1 MSTISITGLVASQ
14 NHLQTIS
21 SNVANANTD
30 GFKLQT
36 AKFASMFAAEGGVA
50 SGLGV
55 RNLNDVTDF
64 SQGSLRSTGKA
75 LDLAISGRGL
85 FVTLPSSTTTAGGSG
100 SAAGAA
106 LDTTSRLTRN
116 GAFKMD
122 KDGYIVDLQGRKLA
136 VVGTGN
142 TPTSPRVEAAR
153 IDLAES
159 TTSPASTGLSR
170 IEVREDGEIFAI
182 YGNTTSV
189 SIGKVAVA
197 NMQDTSKL
205 KPENGTQFSY
215 SSSSSEETPV
225 ISTSGDKGRGTVL
238 AGALEGS
245 NVNLTEQLVEMITAQ
260 RNYQANA
267 KGVSAADALAQTI
280 INLR

>member
-1 MSTISITGLVASQ
+1 
-14 NHLQTIS
+14 
-21 SNVANANTD
+21 VANANTD

-50 SGLGV
+50 TGLGV

-64 SQGSLRSTGKA
+64 SQGSLRSTGKD
-75 LDLAISGRGL
+75 LDLAMSGRGF
-85 FVTLPSSTTTAGGSG
+85 FVTLAPTSTTGSQSGTVAG
-100 SAAGAA
+100 SAI
-106 LDTTSRLTRN
+106 DTNVRLTRN
-116 GAFKMD
+116 GSFKLD
-122 KDGYIVDLQGRKLA
+122 KDGYIVDLAGRKLA
-136 VVGTGN
+136 VQGTTAGN
-142 TPTSPRVEAAR
+142 VEPARVE
-153 IDLAES
+153 LS
-159 TTSPASTGLSR
+159 KPVGSPATSTLSYSR
-170 IEVREDGEIFAI
+170 IEVRDNGEIFAI
-182 YGNTTSV
+182 YDNNSSTA
-189 SIGKVAVA
+189 IGKVAVA

-205 KPENGTQFSY
+205 KPENGAQFSY
-215 SSSSSEETPV
+215 SGSEETPV

>member
-64 SQGSLRSTGKA
+64 SQGSLRSTGKD
-75 LDLAISGRGL
+75 LDLAMSGRGF
-85 FVTLPSSTTTAGGSG
+85 FVTLAPTSTTGSQSGTVAG
-100 SAAGAA
+100 SAI
-106 LDTTSRLTRN
+106 DTNVRLTRN
-116 GAFKMD
+116 GSFKLD
-122 KDGYIVDLQGRKLA
+122 KDGYIVDLAGRKLA
-136 VVGTGN
+136 VQGTTAGN
-142 TPTSPRVEAAR
+142 VEPARVE
-153 IDLAES
+153 LS
-159 TTSPASTGLSR
+159 KPVGSPATSTLSYSR
-170 IEVREDGEIFAI
+170 IEVRDNGEIFAI
-182 YGNTTSV
+182 YDNNSSTA
-189 SIGKVAVA
+189 IGKVAVA

-205 KPENGTQFSY
+205 KPENGAQFSY
-215 SSSSSEETPV
+215 SGSEETPV